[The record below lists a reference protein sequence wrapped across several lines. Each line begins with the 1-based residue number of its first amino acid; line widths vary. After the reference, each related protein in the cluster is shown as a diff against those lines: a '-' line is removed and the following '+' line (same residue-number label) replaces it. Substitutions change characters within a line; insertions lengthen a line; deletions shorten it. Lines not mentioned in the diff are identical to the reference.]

1 MIRQGRK
8 GGTSLQDQVNGTG
21 RGGSLGVFITTD
33 ISLFPMPWALIE
45 VVGWGRGLSEPV
57 WLLEAA
63 VAICILELGLCC

>member
-1 MIRQGRK
+1 ME
-8 GGTSLQDQVNGTG
+8 
-21 RGGSLGVFITTD
+21 LGEEDLLVCFITTD